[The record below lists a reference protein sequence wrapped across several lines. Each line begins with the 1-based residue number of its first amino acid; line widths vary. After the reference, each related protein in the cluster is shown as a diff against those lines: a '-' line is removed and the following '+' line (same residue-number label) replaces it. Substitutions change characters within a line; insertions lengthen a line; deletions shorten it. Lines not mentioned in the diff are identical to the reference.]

1 LRFLGIGEDNDLGN
15 LYRRLRASGH
25 EVRVFASEADAT
37 GVLAGI
43 VPRTDDWRR
52 ELPWVRAAGREGV
65 ILFEG
70 VDQGIVQDDLR
81 GEGYQVIG
89 GSAFGDRLENDRA
102 FGQHMMAEAG
112 MRVAPVYEFHAFDDA
127 LAFLRAHR
135 GRWVYKLNG
144 GRFPSTHNYV
154 GEMDDGSDVIAL
166 IEMHRDRWRGGDPPS
181 FVLMGHVSG
190 VEIGV
195 GAYFNGER
203 FLTPACLDWE
213 HKRLFP
219 GDLGELT
226 GEMGT
231 LVTYRGAERLFEA
244 TLGGMAER
252 LRASGYCGYINL
264 NTIVDDRGIWPL
276 EFTCRFGYPGYAILE
291 ELHAEGWDAIF
302 ARMLARDGLEIAT
315 HTGYAVGVVL
325 TVPPFPY
332 RSDYDLLSKGMPIL
346 FKGAVSAEDDAHLHY
361 CEVALS
367 EARLVTSGVIG
378 DLMIVTGR
386 GATVETAQAAA
397 YSLASRVVVPN
408 LRYRNDIGA
417 HFLREDRDRLL
428 CWGILPPETAA

>member
-1 LRFLGIGEDNDLGN
+1 MRFLGIGENNDLGN
-15 LYRRLRASGH
+15 LYRRLLASGH

-102 FGQHMMAEAG
+102 FGQQMMAEAG
-112 MRVAPVYEFHAFDDA
+112 MRVAPVHEFHAFDDA

-181 FVLMGHVSG
+181 FVVMGHVSG

-226 GEMGT
+226 GEIGT

-252 LRASGYCGYINL
+252 LGLGLLRLHRSER
-264 NTIVDDRGIWPL
+264 DRRRPRDL
-276 EFTCRFGYPGYAILE
+276 AARFTCRFGYPGYAILE
-291 ELHAEGWDAIF
+291 ELRAEGWDAIF
-302 ARMLARDGLEIAT
+302 ARMLARDGLGMR
-315 HTGYAVGVVL
+315 H
-325 TVPPFPY
+325 PY
-332 RSDYDLLSKGMPIL
+332 GIRGRGRADRP
-346 FKGAVSAEDDAHLHY
+346 AVSVPIRLRSLVEGDADPVQEGP
-361 CEVALS
+361 CRRGRCPSAL
-367 EARLVTSGVIG
+367 L
-378 DLMIVTGR
+378 R
-386 GATVETAQAAA
+386 G
-397 YSLASRVVVPN
+397 
-408 LRYRNDIGA
+408 GA
-417 HFLREDRDRLL
+417 FPRGG
-428 CWGILPPETAA
+428 W